1 MVVRERNPIVPRQW
15 YAILWEFNTRK
26 KGFLVFLKQILS
38 TDVYKHIPCNQT
50 WLFSFSVMV
59 KKMTTMLKIITLIFV
74 VMCNS
79 VLKVYP
85 RITCT
90 HGILR
95 CKMMALENPELE
107 IQRVVSWHMEAENT
121 VLYEQSVFLS
131 AGPAPAS
138 PLPVDFEHL
147 WDLNS
152 KHKGFEHLDFA
163 LFWNLFPPQY
173 ILCYINFF

>member
-1 MVVRERNPIVPRQW
+1 MICHFVRVQ
-15 YAILWEFNTRK
+15 YKK

-138 PLPVDFEHL
+138 PPRWFWTFV
-147 WDLNS
+147 
-152 KHKGFEHLDFA
+152 GFKLKA
-163 LFWNLFPPQY
+163 QGFWTFRFCSVLKPFSPSVYFMLYQ
-173 ILCYINFF
+173 FFLTRW